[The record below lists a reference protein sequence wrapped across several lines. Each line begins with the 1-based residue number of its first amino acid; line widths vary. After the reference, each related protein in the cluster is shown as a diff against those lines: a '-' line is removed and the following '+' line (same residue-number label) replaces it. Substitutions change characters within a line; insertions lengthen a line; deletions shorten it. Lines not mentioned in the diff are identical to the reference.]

1 MGIDFLAEANALAPE
16 VTALREDFHRH
27 PEPGNREFRTAEK
40 VENYLRS
47 LEIETTRVL
56 ETAVVGTLRG
66 GRPGRCAALRADL
79 DALPVAEATG
89 APFASETAGVMH
101 ACGHDVHLS
110 ALLGAA
116 KLLSAHREGLHGTVK
131 FFFQPDEEGDG
142 GARRMIAA
150 SCMEGVDAVFGCHI
164 SPDLPYGTVGVR
176 YGKFYAASD
185 IFDVTVLGKSAHG
198 AEREKGVDALGAAA
212 EMVTALLKLPE
223 ELLPEKSV
231 VTVGAFHAGN
241 KENVLP
247 GRAELLGIL
256 RTLGPDSRAR
266 LQRRFGETLESLAA
280 RTGTAVE
287 YSFRSGHGGVVN
299 TEAETEIVEETA
311 AALFGA
317 DKVTRIETP
326 TMTSEDFGFFIEA
339 AGAGSYYHV
348 GAGCSA
354 PLHSPEFLPRPG
366 TVITA
371 AALHAAV
378 VTRYLNGGLL

>member
-1 MGIDFLAEANALAPE
+1 MGIDFLVEAEALAPE
-16 VTALREDFHRH
+16 VTALREDFHRR
-27 PEPGNREFRTAEK
+27 PEPGNREFRTAER
-40 VENYLRS
+40 VEQYLQS
-47 LEIETTRVL
+47 LGIGTARIL
-56 ETAVVGTLRG
+56 DTAVVGTLRG

-79 DALPVAEATG
+79 DALPVAENTG
-89 APFASETAGVMH
+89 AAFASENAGMMH
-101 ACGHDVHLS
+101 ACGHDVHIS

-116 KLLSAHREGLHGTVK
+116 KLLSAHRDDLHGTIK

-150 SCMEGVDAVFGCHI
+150 GCMEGVDAVFGCHV

-198 AEREKGVDALGAAA
+198 AERENGIDALGAAA

-231 VTVGAFHAGN
+231 VTVGAFHSGN

-247 GRAELLGIL
+247 GRAEMLGIL

-266 LQRRFGETLESLAA
+266 LQRRFGETLEKLAA
-280 RTGTAVE
+280 RTGTKVE
-287 YSFRSGHGGVVN
+287 YRFRSGHGGVVN
-299 TEAETEIVEETA
+299 TEAETALVEEMA

-317 DKVTRIETP
+317 DRVARIGTP
-326 TMTSEDFGFFIEA
+326 TMTSEDFGFFVEA

-348 GAGCSA
+348 GAGCAA
-354 PLHSPEFLPRPG
+354 PLHSPEFLPLPG
-366 TVITA
+366 ALVTA

-378 VTRYLNGGLL
+378 AARYTAAK

>member
-1 MGIDFLAEANALAPE
+1 MGIDFLAEAEALAPE
-16 VTALREDFHRH
+16 VNALREEFHRR
-27 PEPGNREFRTAEK
+27 PELGNREFRTAER
-40 VENYLRS
+40 VEACLRA
-47 LEIETTRVL
+47 LGIETARVL
-56 ETAVVGTLRG
+56 DTAVVGTLRG
-66 GRPGRCAALRADL
+66 GGPGKCAALRADL
-79 DALPVAEATG
+79 DALPVAERTG
-89 APFASETAGVMH
+89 APFASETEGVMH
-101 ACGHDVHLS
+101 ACGHDAHLA

-116 KLLSAHREGLHGTVK
+116 KILSAHRDGLRGTVK

-150 SCMEGVDAVFGCHI
+150 GCMEGVDAVFGCHV

-185 IFDVTVLGKSAHG
+185 IFNVTVLGKSAHG

-212 EMVTALLKLPE
+212 ELATALLKLPE
-223 ELLPEKSV
+223 ELLPERSV
-231 VTVGAFHAGN
+231 VTVGAFHSGN

-266 LQRRFGETLESLAA
+266 LQRRFEETAALCAA
-280 RTGTAVE
+280 RTGTRVD
-287 YSFRSGHGGVVN
+287 YRFRSGHGGVVN
-299 TEAETEIVEETA
+299 TPAETALAEETA

-317 DKVTRIETP
+317 DKVLRIETP
-326 TMTSEDFGFFIEA
+326 TMTSEDFGFFIDA
-339 AGAGSYYHV
+339 AGAGSYYHI
-348 GAGCSA
+348 GAGCPA

-366 TVITA
+366 AVVTA

-378 VTRYLNGGLL
+378 AARYIAQY

>member
-1 MGIDFLAEANALAPE
+1 M
-16 VTALREDFHRH
+16 
-27 PEPGNREFRTAEK
+27 
-40 VENYLRS
+40 
-47 LEIETTRVL
+47 
-56 ETAVVGTLRG
+56 
-66 GRPGRCAALRADL
+66 
-79 DALPVAEATG
+79 
-89 APFASETAGVMH
+89 MH
-101 ACGHDVHLS
+101 ACGHDVHIS

-116 KLLSAHREGLHGTVK
+116 KILSAHRDDLRGTVK

-150 SCMEGVDAVFGCHI
+150 GCMEGVDAVFGCHV

-212 EMVTALLKLPE
+212 EMATALLKLPE

-231 VTVGAFHAGN
+231 VTVGAFHSGN

-247 GRAELLGIL
+247 GRADLLGIL

-266 LQRRFGETLESLAA
+266 LQRRFGETLETLAA

-287 YSFRSGHGGVVN
+287 YRFRSGHGGVVN
-299 TEAETEIVEETA
+299 TEAETAMVEETA

-326 TMTSEDFGFFIEA
+326 TMTSEDFGFFIDH

-348 GAGCSA
+348 GAGCPA
-354 PLHSPEFLPRPG
+354 PLHSP
-366 TVITA
+366 
-371 AALHAAV
+371 
-378 VTRYLNGGLL
+378 